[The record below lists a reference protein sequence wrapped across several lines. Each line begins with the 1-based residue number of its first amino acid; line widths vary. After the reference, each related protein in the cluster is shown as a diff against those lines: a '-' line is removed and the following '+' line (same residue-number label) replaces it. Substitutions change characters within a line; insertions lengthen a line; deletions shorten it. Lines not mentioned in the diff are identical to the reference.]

1 MVAPGD
7 PELAADLAR
16 RAGSVSHDGEAIYG
30 AQVLAAMEAQA
41 FVESDVNTLIDTAVG
56 LIPSDSVIYRM
67 IGDIREWHSQNS
79 TDWRKTREQIEANY
93 GYDKYGGN
101 CHMVPNHGL
110 IIHALLH
117 GDDDFEKSLMIVNTC
132 GWDTDCNS
140 GNLGCLLG
148 IKNGL
153 EGINS
158 APHLREPV
166 ADRMYLPTA
175 DGGRAIS
182 DAVTETY
189 HIVNVARAMAGERL
203 SGPKGAAQ
211 FHFEM
216 EGSVQG
222 FMPDEETANK
232 GLVTLEN
239 VDRHSRVANRSL
251 AFHYENLGTEDS
263 IRVSTPLFIPSKEV
277 ADYFS
282 KRGYALHASPR
293 LYAGQTVRA
302 EIASGLDNTEPVL
315 ANLYLLIYGPDDEL
329 IVRRSQQVT
338 LEIGDR
344 HGFSWEI
351 EDTGGDP
358 IAAIGVEINNASDDA
373 NAPATS
379 GWAYLDFLGWY
390 GEPKLN
396 LGRPEHNGEMW
407 RSAWVNGMDS
417 YLPYWPEAYRLIQN
431 EGRGLLMQGTREW
444 KNYQVNSTLTPHL
457 VKAAGVAVRVQGMK
471 RYYALLL
478 CDDQKAR
485 LIKALDGDT
494 ILAEA
499 DFAWNLGEAYDLKLA
514 VQDQTLTAMIGDTEL
529 FTVEDTDQPLTSGG
543 IALVCEEGRVATELV
558 EVS

>member
-1 MVAPGD
+1 
-7 PELAADLAR
+7 
-16 RAGSVSHDGEAIYG
+16 
-30 AQVLAAMEAQA
+30 
-41 FVESDVNTLIDTAVG
+41 VESDVNTLIDTAVG

-329 IVRRSQQVT
+329 IV
-338 LEIGDR
+338 
-344 HGFSWEI
+344 
-351 EDTGGDP
+351 
-358 IAAIGVEINNASDDA
+358 
-373 NAPATS
+373 
-379 GWAYLDFLGWY
+379 
-390 GEPKLN
+390 
-396 LGRPEHNGEMW
+396 
-407 RSAWVNGMDS
+407 DS